1 MEKIVL
7 FPMFINSSKGGM
19 QQIVLDLMLGL
30 NRLEWDCQLIGY
42 KDSELTLY
50 FKGKGIK
57 VCEIEVPRNKIQWP
71 HFIYT
76 YYKIVYR
83 HKSALIVTN
92 DIFSHILLSLYPFPK
107 TEIFV
112 SHGGDYKSTGK
123 EFAAKSGKSARIAK
137 YTFKRVK
144 KFIAVSDTQKEALI
158 NNAKVNLSKVTT
170 IYNGYDDSKI
180 RIAYK
185 ALTNNVINIS
195 VVGFIKPLKNQH
207 ILLRTIQELRIKR
220 YNCVLHLYGSISDNE
235 YYNRLIN
242 DIKELQIEKYVMFH
256 GYIADKNVIYN
267 NTDILISCSYHEGF
281 GLSLI
286 EAMAYQVPTIGYINS
301 AGPSSIIRNNI
312 TGILV
317 NENTSKAYEK
327 AILQYITNEK
337 FKNEIIKNA
346 TKDFHEKFSLN
357 VMIEKYNNMLKY
369 CL

>member
-1 MEKIVL
+1 
-7 FPMFINSSKGGM
+7 
-19 QQIVLDLMLGL
+19 ML
-30 NRLEWDCQLIGY
+30 Y
-42 KDSELTLY
+42 
-50 FKGKGIK
+50 
-57 VCEIEVPRNKIQWP
+57 NK
-71 HFIYT
+71 
-76 YYKIVYR
+76 
-83 HKSALIVTN
+83 A
-92 DIFSHILLSLYPFPK
+92 
-107 TEIFV
+107 
-112 SHGGDYKSTGK
+112 
-123 EFAAKSGKSARIAK
+123 
-137 YTFKRVK
+137 
-144 KFIAVSDTQKEALI
+144 QKEA
-158 NNAKVNLSKVTT
+158 NMEKSKQKYRLVTRSDFD
-170 IYNGYDDSKI
+170 GLVC
-180 RIAYK
+180 AV
-185 ALTNNVINIS
+185 L
-195 VVGFIKPLKNQH
+195 LK
-207 ILLRTIQELRIKR
+207 EL
-220 YNCVLHLYGSISDNE
+220 D
-235 YYNRLIN
+235 LIN